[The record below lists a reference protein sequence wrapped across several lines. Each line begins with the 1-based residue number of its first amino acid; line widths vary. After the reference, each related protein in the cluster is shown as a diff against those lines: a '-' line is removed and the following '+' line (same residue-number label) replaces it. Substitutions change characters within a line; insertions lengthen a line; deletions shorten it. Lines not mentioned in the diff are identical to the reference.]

1 MLSRAVPYSGTISPR
16 VLDLEPG
23 YARVEIRDRPGLRN
37 HLRSVHAIALAN
49 LGELTTGLAFNAGL
63 PAEARGIPFRLTM
76 DYLKK
81 ARGTITATCRCSP
94 PSSPE
99 ESRHEVTADLVDGG
113 GEVVARATAQWLVRP
128 RS

>member
-1 MLSRAVPYSGTISPR
+1 
-16 VLDLEPG
+16 
-23 YARVEIRDRPGLRN
+23 
-37 HLRSVHAIALAN
+37 
-49 LGELTTGLAFNAGL
+49 
-63 PAEARGIPFRLTM
+63 M